1 MSVLEAMT
9 MAVIDSS
16 AKIASAARLELDA
29 RLTRQIAGVD
39 GADTAGSEQS
49 YFDHLDP
56 TVGERW
62 SSHSCAGSFLK
73 CHSRVGP
80 AITFR

>member
-1 MSVLEAMT
+1 MLDGE
-9 MAVIDSS
+9 ID
-16 AKIASAARLELDA
+16 RCGTVDVGDVLELDA